1 MDIPP
6 DQQEL
11 LEEAKTEIEKI
22 AKEAKASGQKGRLKR
37 MQQLLDIFNKYTVY
51 EKKEPLCADDTAER
65 RQKKS

>member
-51 EKKEPLCADDTAER
+51 EKK
-65 RQKKS
+65 